1 MASIRVALAQ
11 LNFRVG
17 DFKTN
22 VALIAD
28 AYERAVEE
36 QADVVVYSEL
46 AVCGYPPEDLLLKQ
60 QFLDDARAAVEEIAA
75 NTSNTVAVVGFPEV
89 EGECLYNSAAIC
101 YQGNIKGIY
110 RKQLLPNYSV
120 FDEKRYF
127 TPGASAGPIIKIG
140 SANIGVS
147 ICEDLWFD
155 EGPLDDQVSSGVGLA
170 ISLNASPYQR
180 GKDSDRASTVIERVS
195 RHEIPVVYVNQV
207 GGQDELI
214 FDGSSFV
221 ADSRGELVARL
232 PQFEEM
238 VHLVDLEVEV
248 SDCGELPVIVASPSQ
263 ESKNLIP
270 EMSVSKEE
278 EEETAEVWK
287 ALVLATRDY
296 VNKNGF
302 DEVVIGLSGG
312 VDSSLVAA
320 IAVDALGSG
329 RVHGVSMPSR
339 YSSQG
344 SKDDAAELAKN
355 FNIDFETIP
364 IEPGYTALTNMLE
377 PVFEGHQSDLTE
389 ENLQSRLRG
398 ILLMAMSNK
407 KGWLVLT
414 TGNKSETSVGYSTLY
429 GDTAG
434 GFAVI
439 KDCPKLLV
447 YELCRWRNKQ
457 TSSGWIPEAS
467 ITKPPSAELRPDQT
481 DDQSLPPYEVLDPL
495 LEAYVER
502 DKTAGELISLGYDP
516 EIVKRITG
524 LVDLA
529 EYKRR
534 QSPPGPRISTK
545 AFGKDRRLPITNR
558 YR

>member
-11 LNFRVG
+11 LNFCLG
-17 DFKTN
+17 DFESN
-22 VALIAD
+22 VASITE
-28 AYERAVEE
+28 AYDRALERE
-36 QADVVVYSEL
+36 ADVVVFSEL

-60 QFLDDARAAVEEIAA
+60 RFLEDARSALEDVAAH
-75 NTSNTVAVVGFPEV
+75 TSNAVAVVGFPEQD
-89 EGECLYNSAAIC
+89 GERIYNSAAVC
-101 YQGNIKGIY
+101 HQGAVTGIY

-127 TPGASAGPIIKIG
+127 TPGVSAGPIFQI
-140 SANIGVS
+140 AGVMVGIS
-147 ICEDLWFD
+147 ICEDQWFD
-155 EGPLDDQVSSGVGLA
+155 EGPLNDQIASGVGLA

-180 GKDSDRASTVIERVS
+180 GKDAARASTVIERVTS
-195 RHEIPVVYVNQV
+195 HKIPVVYVNQV

-221 ADSRGELVARL
+221 ANSEGELIARL
-232 PQFEEM
+232 PQFEEA
-238 VHLVDLEVEV
+238 VQIVDLDVDECD
-248 SDCGELPVIVASPSQ
+248 SGELPVIVT
-263 ESKNLIP
+263 SKKQKTKGEIAEP
-270 EMSVSKEE
+270 VVAEVDDPI
-278 EEETAEVWK
+278 AEVWN

-302 DEVVIGLSGG
+302 SEVVIGLSGG

-320 IAVDALGSG
+320 IAVDALGPE

-344 SKDDAAELAKN
+344 SEDDAAELARN
-355 FNIDFETIP
+355 FGIDFQTIP
-364 IEPGYTALTNMLE
+364 IEAGYTALTDMLE
-377 PVFEGHQSDLTE
+377 SVFRGHSADLTE

-447 YELCRWRNKQ
+447 YELCRWRNTQ
-457 TSSGWIPEAS
+457 TTSPWIPEAS

-481 DDQSLPPYEVLDPL
+481 DDQSLPPYELLDPL
-495 LEAYVER
+495 LEAYVEQDR
-502 DKTAGELISLGYDP
+502 SAAELVAEGYDP
-516 EIVKRITG
+516 EIVQQITR

-534 QSPPGPRISTK
+534 QSPPGPRISMK

>member
-11 LNFRVG
+11 LNFRLG
-17 DFKTN
+17 DFDSN
-22 VALIAD
+22 VASITE
-28 AYERAVEE
+28 AYDQSLERE
-36 QADVVVYSEL
+36 ADVVVFSEL

-60 QFLDDARAAVEEIAA
+60 RFLEDARAALEDIAA
-75 NTSNTVAVVGFPEV
+75 RTSDAVAVVGFPEQ
-89 EGECLYNSAAIC
+89 EGQHIYNSAAVC
-101 YQGNIKGIY
+101 HQGAVKGIY

-127 TPGASAGPIIKIG
+127 SPGTSAGPIVQI
-140 SANIGVS
+140 AGVMVGIS
-147 ICEDLWFD
+147 ICEDQWFD
-155 EGPLDDQVSSGVGLA
+155 EGPLNDQITSGLGLA

-180 GKDSDRASTVIERVS
+180 GKDADRASTVIERVTS
-195 RHEIPVVYVNQV
+195 HKIPVVYVNQV

-221 ADSRGELVARL
+221 ANSQGELVARL
-232 PQFEEM
+232 PQFEEA
-238 VHLVDLEVEV
+238 VQLVDLDVDECS
-248 SDCGELPVIVASPSQ
+248 SDGLPVIVTSTKQKTKSAIAEPVVV
-263 ESKNLIP
+263 EGD
-270 EMSVSKEE
+270 
-278 EEETAEVWK
+278 ETIAEVWN

-302 DEVVIGLSGG
+302 SEVVIGLSGG

-320 IAVDALGSG
+320 IAVDALGPE

-339 YSSQG
+339 YSSRG
-344 SKDDAAELAKN
+344 SEDDAAELAGN
-355 FNIDFETIP
+355 FGIDFQTIP
-364 IEPGYTALTNMLE
+364 IEAGYAALTSMLE
-377 PVFEGHQSDLTE
+377 PVFRGHSPDLTE

-434 GFAVI
+434 GFAVL

-447 YELCRWRNKQ
+447 YELCRWRNSRT
-457 TSSGWIPEAS
+457 TSSWIPEAS
-467 ITKPPSAELRPDQT
+467 ISKPPSAELRPDQT
-481 DDQSLPPYEVLDPL
+481 DDQSLPPYELLDPL
-495 LEAYVER
+495 LEAYVEQDR
-502 DKTAGELISLGYDP
+502 SAAELVAEGYDP
-516 EIVKRITG
+516 EIVEQITR

-534 QSPPGPRISTK
+534 QSPPGPRISAK

>member
-17 DFKTN
+17 DFETN
-22 VALIAD
+22 VELISE
-28 AYERAVEE
+28 AYERAVEQ
-36 QADVVVYSEL
+36 QADLVVYSEL

-60 QFLDDARAAVEEIAA
+60 QFLDDARSAVEQIAA
-75 NTSNTVAVVGFPEV
+75 KTSNTVAVVGFPEL
-89 EGECLYNSAAIC
+89 ESDCLYNSAAIC
-101 YQGNIKGIY
+101 YEGSVKGIY

-127 TPGASAGPIIKIG
+127 TPGASAGPIIEIAG
-140 SANIGVS
+140 VNIGVS

-155 EGPLDDQVSSGVGLA
+155 EGPIDDQVSSGIGLV

-180 GKDSDRASTVIERVS
+180 GKDSDRASTVIERVT
-195 RHEIPVVYVNQV
+195 RHKIPVVYVNQV

-221 ADSRGELVARL
+221 ADSRGQLVARL

-238 VHLVDLEVEV
+238 IHVVDLEVED

-263 ESKNLIP
+263 EPKNLIP
-270 EMSVSKEE
+270 EMSVSKE

-364 IEPGYTALTNMLE
+364 IESGYTALTNMLE

-389 ENLQSRLRG
+389 ENLQSRIRG

-457 TSSGWIPEAS
+457 TSSAWIPEAS

>member
-11 LNFRVG
+11 LNFRLG

-28 AYERAVEE
+28 AYERAVEQ

-75 NTSNTVAVVGFPEV
+75 NTSNAVAVVGFPEV

-140 SANIGVS
+140 GANIGVS

-155 EGPLDDQVSSGVGLA
+155 EGPLDHQVSSGVGLA

-180 GKDSDRASTVIERVS
+180 GKDSDRASTVIDRVT

-221 ADSRGELVARL
+221 VDSQGELVARL
-232 PQFEEM
+232 PQFEES
-238 VHLVDLEVEV
+238 VQVVDLEVE
-248 SDCGELPVIVASPSQ
+248 DCGSGDLPVIVVSGSEQQKKP
-263 ESKNLIP
+263 IP
-270 EMSVSKEE
+270 EKRIAEE
-278 EEETAEVWK
+278 EEEIAEVWK

-302 DEVVIGLSGG
+302 KEVVVGLSGG

-320 IAVDALGSG
+320 IAVDALGPE

-344 SKDDAAELAKN
+344 SKDDAAALAEN
-355 FNIDFETIP
+355 FGIDFETIS

-377 PVFEGHQSDLTE
+377 PVFEGHQTDLTE

-398 ILLMAMSNK
+398 VLLMAMSNK

-439 KDCPKLLV
+439 KDCPKLMV
-447 YELCRWRNKQ
+447 YELCRWRNQQ
-457 TSSGWIPEAS
+457 TSATWIPEAS

-495 LEAYVER
+495 LEAYVEQ
-502 DKTAGELISLGYDP
+502 DQTAGELISHGYDA
-516 EIVKRITG
+516 EIVHRITR

-545 AFGKDRRLPITNR
+545 AFGKDRRLPITNQ

>member
-17 DFKTN
+17 DFETN
-22 VALIAD
+22 VELISE
-28 AYERAVEE
+28 AYERAVEQ
-36 QADVVVYSEL
+36 QADLVVYSEL

-60 QFLDDARAAVEEIAA
+60 QFLDDARAAVDQIAA
-75 NTSNTVAVVGFPEV
+75 RTSNAVAVVGFPEL
-89 EGECLYNSAAIC
+89 EGDCLYNSAAIC
-101 YQGNIKGIY
+101 YQGSVKGIY

-127 TPGASAGPIIKIG
+127 TPGASAGPIIEIAG
-140 SANIGVS
+140 VNIGVS

-155 EGPLDDQVSSGVGLA
+155 EGPIDDQVSSGIGLV

-180 GKDSDRASTVIERVS
+180 GKDLDRASTVIERVT
-195 RHEIPVVYVNQV
+195 RHKIPVVYVNQV

-221 ADSRGELVARL
+221 ADSRGQLVARL

-238 VHLVDLEVEV
+238 IHVVDLEVED

-263 ESKNLIP
+263 EPKNLIP
-270 EMSVSKEE
+270 EMSVSKE

-364 IEPGYTALTNMLE
+364 IEPGHTALTNMLE

-457 TSSGWIPEAS
+457 TSSAWIPEAS

>member
-11 LNFRVG
+11 LNFCLG
-17 DFKTN
+17 DFESN
-22 VALIAD
+22 VASITE
-28 AYERAVEE
+28 AYDRALERE
-36 QADVVVYSEL
+36 ADVVVFSEL

-60 QFLDDARAAVEEIAA
+60 RFLEDARSALEDVAAH
-75 NTSNTVAVVGFPEV
+75 TSNAVAVVGFPEQD
-89 EGECLYNSAAIC
+89 GERIYNSAAVC
-101 YQGNIKGIY
+101 HQGAVTGIY

-127 TPGASAGPIIKIG
+127 TPGVSAGPIFQI
-140 SANIGVS
+140 AGVMVGIS
-147 ICEDLWFD
+147 ICEDQWFD
-155 EGPLDDQVSSGVGLA
+155 EGPLNDQIASGVGLA

-180 GKDSDRASTVIERVS
+180 GKDAARASTVIERVTS
-195 RHEIPVVYVNQV
+195 HKIPVVYVNQV

-221 ADSRGELVARL
+221 ANSEGELIARL
-232 PQFEEM
+232 PQFEEA
-238 VHLVDLEVEV
+238 VQIVDLDVDECD
-248 SDCGELPVIVASPSQ
+248 SGELPVIVT
-263 ESKNLIP
+263 SKKQKKKGEIAEP
-270 EMSVSKEE
+270 VVAEVDDPI
-278 EEETAEVWK
+278 AEVWN

-302 DEVVIGLSGG
+302 SEVVIGLSGG

-320 IAVDALGSG
+320 IAVAALGPE

-344 SKDDAAELAKN
+344 SEDDAAELARN
-355 FNIDFETIP
+355 FGIDFQTIP
-364 IEPGYTALTNMLE
+364 IEAGYTALTDMLE
-377 PVFEGHQSDLTE
+377 SVFRGHSADLTE

-447 YELCRWRNKQ
+447 YELCRWRNTQ
-457 TSSGWIPEAS
+457 TTSPWIPEAS

-481 DDQSLPPYEVLDPL
+481 DDQSLPPYELLDPL
-495 LEAYVER
+495 LEAYVEQDR
-502 DKTAGELISLGYDP
+502 SAAELVAEGYDP
-516 EIVKRITG
+516 EIVQQITR

-534 QSPPGPRISTK
+534 QSPPGPRISMK

>member
-17 DFKTN
+17 DFETN
-22 VALIAD
+22 VELISE
-28 AYERAVEE
+28 AYERAVEQ
-36 QADVVVYSEL
+36 QADLVVYSEL

-60 QFLDDARAAVEEIAA
+60 QFLDDARAAVDQIAA
-75 NTSNTVAVVGFPEV
+75 RTSNAVAVVGFPEL
-89 EGECLYNSAAIC
+89 ESDCLYNSAAIC
-101 YQGNIKGIY
+101 YQGSVKGIY

-127 TPGASAGPIIKIG
+127 TPGASAGPIIEIAG
-140 SANIGVS
+140 VNIGVS

-155 EGPLDDQVSSGVGLA
+155 EGPIDDQVSSGIGLV

-180 GKDSDRASTVIERVS
+180 GKDLDRASTVIERVT
-195 RHEIPVVYVNQV
+195 RHKIPVVYVNQV

-221 ADSRGELVARL
+221 ADSRGQLVARL

-238 VHLVDLEVEV
+238 IHVVDLEVED

-263 ESKNLIP
+263 EPKNLIP
-270 EMSVSKEE
+270 EMSVSKE

-364 IEPGYTALTNMLE
+364 IESGYTALTNMLE

-389 ENLQSRLRG
+389 ENLQSRIRG

-457 TSSGWIPEAS
+457 TSSAWIPEAS